1 MHNLVY
7 LGNEKPAD
15 HVSAGGR
22 QCRLRITKH
31 DVQRATQEPEGPTTD
46 FHLCTQ
52 WQEEEEFFSF
62 KNLEK
67 MKIMKEG

>member
-22 QCRLRITKH
+22 QCRLRIAKH

-46 FHLCTQ
+46 FHLCMQ
-52 WQEEEEFFSF
+52 WREEEEFLQKFG
-62 KNLEK
+62 K